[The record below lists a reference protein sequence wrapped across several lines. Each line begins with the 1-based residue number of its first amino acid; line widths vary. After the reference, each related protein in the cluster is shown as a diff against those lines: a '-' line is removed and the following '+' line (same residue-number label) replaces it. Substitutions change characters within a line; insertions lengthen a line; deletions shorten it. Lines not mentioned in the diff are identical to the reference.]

1 MSTGRAAAEREPALA
16 GLVEVLV
23 GIVGR
28 AHGIR
33 GDAFIDVRTD
43 EPGRR
48 FQPGSGLRL
57 SSGKH
62 LTLERVRWHR
72 GRPVVAFEGYPDRTA
87 VESLRGEKLFVAVPG
102 DERPSEPEEYFDRQ
116 LAGLRVLDAAGKH
129 AGEVVEVL
137 HLPAQDCLVVETGA
151 GRRLVPFVSAL
162 VPRVDLEAGEV
173 QLADVGG
180 LLEDLA

>member
-1 MSTGRAAAEREPALA
+1 M
-16 GLVEVLV
+16 
-23 GIVGR
+23 
-28 AHGIR
+28 
-33 GDAFIDVRTD
+33 
-43 EPGRR
+43 
-48 FQPGSGLRL
+48 
-57 SSGKH
+57 
-62 LTLERVRWHR
+62 
-72 GRPVVAFEGYPDRTA
+72 
-87 VESLRGEKLFVAVPG
+87 ESLRGEKLFVDVLG

>member
-1 MSTGRAAAEREPALA
+1 MPE
-16 GLVEVLV
+16 LVEVLV

-57 SSGKH
+57 ASGKK
-62 LTLERVRWHR
+62 LVLERIRWHR
-72 GRPVVAFEGYPDRTA
+72 GRLVVSFREYPDRTA
-87 VESLRGEKLFVAVPG
+87 VETLRGERLFVDVPA
-102 DERPSEPEEYFDRQ
+102 DETPSQPEEYFDRQ
-116 LAGLRVLDAAGKH
+116 LIGLRALGADGRQV
-129 AGEVVEVL
+129 GEIVEVL
-137 HLPAQDCLVVETGA
+137 HLPAQDCLAVETTS

-162 VPRVDLEAGEV
+162 VPRVDLAAGEV
-173 QLADVGG
+173 QFADVGG
-180 LLEDLA
+180 LLEESE